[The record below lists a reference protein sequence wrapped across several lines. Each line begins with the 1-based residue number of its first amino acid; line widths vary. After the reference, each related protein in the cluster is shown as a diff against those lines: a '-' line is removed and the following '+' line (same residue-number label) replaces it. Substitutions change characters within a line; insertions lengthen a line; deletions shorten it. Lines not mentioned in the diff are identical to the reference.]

1 MSSNPV
7 EVGRALQFFKVV
19 GQLKQLKR
27 TGWVDHGAL
36 RIPLPESVADHM
48 YRMSLL
54 SFLVTDPSID
64 KNRLMKIC
72 LVHDLAESI
81 VGDITPHAGVS
92 KEEKRRLE
100 EQALR
105 SITSDLQYPDIAEEI
120 LDLWLDYEE
129 SRSKE
134 AVIATQLDK
143 LEMIIQADEYE
154 SLHPEKT
161 LNSFFDSTMNVFHH
175 PEVKAWAEELR
186 SRRSQRLE
194 SSAVAGSS
202 FSHDASTGDDR
213 I

>member
-1 MSSNPV
+1 
-7 EVGRALQFFKVV
+7 
-19 GQLKQLKR
+19 
-27 TGWVDHGAL
+27 
-36 RIPLPESVADHM
+36 
-48 YRMSLL
+48 MSLL

-154 SLHPEKT
+154 TLHPQKT
-161 LNSFFDSTMNVFHH
+161 LNSFFESTKDVFHH
-175 PEVKAWAEELR
+175 PEVGWDRRSLSFTLCNVHLFCVMSCLLR
-186 SRRSQRLE
+186 SKHGQRN
-194 SSAVAGSS
+194 
-202 FSHDASTGDDR
+202 
-213 I
+213 